1 MLKIYQIFILKFIIL
16 FISSLFI
23 TSIISYIAL
32 KSIILEHNKNHLKH
46 AIELI
51 ELELKNVKNLD
62 EYTDIVNTKT
72 SLRVTI
78 ISSEGIVLAE
88 SDADKNRMD
97 NHASRFEIMQSNT
110 KEYGDITRY
119 SDTVKAD
126 FLYVAKKVTYGDKQI
141 YIRLAMSLAQIMY
154 DFYSLWMKLF
164 IVFLLIVFIATFIS
178 RSMSQRVVY
187 DISQITDYLDEV
199 SNKNYKAIIKTKYF
213 YEFLQISLYLKN
225 LVKKLSKNE
234 KKKIKNMAKLRLIN
248 KQRNDILSALSHEFK
263 NPVAAI
269 LGYAQTIQDDS
280 DMPKSVRDK
289 FLEKI
294 SANGE
299 KISRMLDRLALSV
312 KLENGDL
319 TINKSEFDIKQ
330 LCSEVASNLLLKY
343 KNRDVIVE
351 VDEEIVY
358 TDKTMVELVLINLV
372 DNALKY
378 SNSNVTIRL
387 KDKKLFVIDN
397 GIGIKEEHLDKITT
411 KFYRVD
417 RNSWDNSMGLGLA
430 MVKFILKSLGSSLK
444 IESEFAKGSVFS
456 FEIDSMIKR

>member
-1 MLKIYQIFILKFIIL
+1 
-16 FISSLFI
+16 
-23 TSIISYIAL
+23 
-32 KSIILEHNKNHLKH
+32 
-46 AIELI
+46 
-51 ELELKNVKNLD
+51 
-62 EYTDIVNTKT
+62 
-72 SLRVTI
+72 VTI
-78 ISSEGIVLAE
+78 VDADGVVLAE
-88 SDADKNRMD
+88 SDADKNHMD
-97 NHASRFEIMQSNT
+97 NHASRFEIMQSNI

-126 FLYVAKKVTYGDKQI
+126 FLYVAKKVTYGEKQI

-280 DMPKSVRDK
+280 DMPKGVRDK

-351 VDEEIVY
+351 VDEKMIY

-378 SNSNVTIRL
+378 SNSDVTIRL

-456 FEIDSMIKR
+456 FEIDSMIKH